1 MKTYKIL
8 KMKKDAY
15 IRKKYYTFAHHIKK
29 RMNYL
34 KLPLDLSR
42 TLNGQ
47 MQRCSYEESI
57 AQHIMMLIVSRY
69 GEVEGKE
76 DYGSV
81 IWDLEF
87 NQVLKNADWEEK
99 VRQSLEA
106 TITKYESRLKD
117 IHVRVE
123 LTEVEEDVR
132 NKFPNA
138 RQRVRVWVNGVMV
151 RNDQQFNFNTHLY
164 ISPISQ

>member
-1 MKTYKIL
+1 
-8 KMKKDAY
+8 
-15 IRKKYYTFAHHIKK
+15 
-29 RMNYL
+29 MNYL

-151 RNDQQFNFNTHLY
+151 RNDQQFKFSTHLY

>member
-1 MKTYKIL
+1 
-8 KMKKDAY
+8 
-15 IRKKYYTFAHHIKK
+15 
-29 RMNYL
+29 MNYL

-87 NQVLKNADWEEK
+87 NQVLKNADREEK

>member
-1 MKTYKIL
+1 
-8 KMKKDAY
+8 
-15 IRKKYYTFAHHIKK
+15 
-29 RMNYL
+29 MNYL

-123 LTEVEEDVR
+123 LTEVEEDIR

-151 RNDQQFNFNTHLY
+151 RNDQQFNFSTHLY

>member
-1 MKTYKIL
+1 
-8 KMKKDAY
+8 
-15 IRKKYYTFAHHIKK
+15 
-29 RMNYL
+29 MNYL
-34 KLPLDLSR
+34 KLPLDLSK

-164 ISPISQ
+164 IGPISQ

>member
-1 MKTYKIL
+1 
-8 KMKKDAY
+8 
-15 IRKKYYTFAHHIKK
+15 
-29 RMNYL
+29 MNYL

-57 AQHIMMLIVSRY
+57 AQHIMMLIISRY

-87 NQVLKNADWEEK
+87 NQVLKNADWAEK

>member
-1 MKTYKIL
+1 
-8 KMKKDAY
+8 
-15 IRKKYYTFAHHIKK
+15 
-29 RMNYL
+29 MNYLYL

-57 AQHIMMLIVSRY
+57 AQHIMMLIDSRY

-151 RNDQQFNFNTHLY
+151 RNDKTFKLRTHIY
-164 ISPISQ
+164 IRNISK

>member
-1 MKTYKIL
+1 
-8 KMKKDAY
+8 
-15 IRKKYYTFAHHIKK
+15 
-29 RMNYL
+29 MNYL

>member
-1 MKTYKIL
+1 
-8 KMKKDAY
+8 
-15 IRKKYYTFAHHIKK
+15 
-29 RMNYL
+29 MNYL
-34 KLPLDLSR
+34 KLPLDLSK

-164 ISPISQ
+164 IRPISQ

>member
-1 MKTYKIL
+1 
-8 KMKKDAY
+8 
-15 IRKKYYTFAHHIKK
+15 
-29 RMNYL
+29 MNYL

-87 NQVLKNADWEEK
+87 NQVLKNADGEEK

-106 TITKYESRLKD
+106 TTTKYESRLKD

-151 RNDQQFNFNTHLY
+151 RNDQQFNFSTHLY

>member
-1 MKTYKIL
+1 
-8 KMKKDAY
+8 
-15 IRKKYYTFAHHIKK
+15 
-29 RMNYL
+29 MNYL

-57 AQHIMMLIVSRY
+57 AQHIMMLIISRY

>member
-1 MKTYKIL
+1 
-8 KMKKDAY
+8 
-15 IRKKYYTFAHHIKK
+15 
-29 RMNYL
+29 
-34 KLPLDLSR
+34 
-42 TLNGQ
+42 
-47 MQRCSYEESI
+47 
-57 AQHIMMLIVSRY
+57 MMLIVSRY

>member
-1 MKTYKIL
+1 
-8 KMKKDAY
+8 
-15 IRKKYYTFAHHIKK
+15 
-29 RMNYL
+29 MNYL

-57 AQHIMMLIVSRY
+57 AQHIMVLIVSRY

-151 RNDQQFNFNTHLY
+151 RNDQQFNFSTHLY

>member
-1 MKTYKIL
+1 
-8 KMKKDAY
+8 
-15 IRKKYYTFAHHIKK
+15 
-29 RMNYL
+29 MNYL

-81 IWDLEF
+81 IGDLEF

-151 RNDQQFNFNTHLY
+151 RNDQQFNFSTHLY

>member
-1 MKTYKIL
+1 
-8 KMKKDAY
+8 
-15 IRKKYYTFAHHIKK
+15 
-29 RMNYL
+29 MNYL

-106 TITKYESRLKD
+106 TITEYESRLKD

>member
-1 MKTYKIL
+1 
-8 KMKKDAY
+8 
-15 IRKKYYTFAHHIKK
+15 
-29 RMNYL
+29 MNYL

-81 IWDLEF
+81 IGDLEF

-151 RNDQQFNFNTHLY
+151 RNDQQFNFSTHHY
-164 ISPISQ
+164 I

>member
-1 MKTYKIL
+1 
-8 KMKKDAY
+8 
-15 IRKKYYTFAHHIKK
+15 
-29 RMNYL
+29 MNYL
-34 KLPLDLSR
+34 KLPLDLSK

-106 TITKYESRLKD
+106 TITKYESRLKN

>member
-1 MKTYKIL
+1 MLIFVKNIIL
-8 KMKKDAY
+8 L
-15 IRKKYYTFAHHIKK
+15 HIILK

>member
-1 MKTYKIL
+1 
-8 KMKKDAY
+8 
-15 IRKKYYTFAHHIKK
+15 
-29 RMNYL
+29 MNYLYL

-99 VRQSLEA
+99 VRQSLET

-151 RNDQQFNFNTHLY
+151 RNDQQFNFGTHLY

>member
-1 MKTYKIL
+1 
-8 KMKKDAY
+8 
-15 IRKKYYTFAHHIKK
+15 
-29 RMNYL
+29 MNYL

-57 AQHIMMLIVSRY
+57 AQHIMMLIISRY

-87 NQVLKNADWEEK
+87 NQVLQNADWEEK

>member
-1 MKTYKIL
+1 
-8 KMKKDAY
+8 
-15 IRKKYYTFAHHIKK
+15 
-29 RMNYL
+29 MNYLYL

-151 RNDQQFNFNTHLY
+151 RNDQQFNFSTHLY

>member
-1 MKTYKIL
+1 
-8 KMKKDAY
+8 
-15 IRKKYYTFAHHIKK
+15 
-29 RMNYL
+29 MNYL

-132 NKFPNA
+132 SKFPNA

-151 RNDQQFNFNTHLY
+151 RNDQQFNFSTHLY

>member
-1 MKTYKIL
+1 
-8 KMKKDAY
+8 
-15 IRKKYYTFAHHIKK
+15 
-29 RMNYL
+29 MNYL
-34 KLPLDLSR
+34 KLPLDLSK

>member
-1 MKTYKIL
+1 
-8 KMKKDAY
+8 
-15 IRKKYYTFAHHIKK
+15 
-29 RMNYL
+29 MNYL

-138 RQRVRVWVNGVMV
+138 RQRVRVWVNGVRV

>member
-1 MKTYKIL
+1 
-8 KMKKDAY
+8 
-15 IRKKYYTFAHHIKK
+15 
-29 RMNYL
+29 MNYL
-34 KLPLDLSR
+34 KLPLDLSK

-151 RNDQQFNFNTHLY
+151 RNDQQFNFSTHLY

>member
-1 MKTYKIL
+1 
-8 KMKKDAY
+8 
-15 IRKKYYTFAHHIKK
+15 
-29 RMNYL
+29 MNYL

-57 AQHIMMLIVSRY
+57 AQHIMMLIISRY

-132 NKFPNA
+132 NKFHNA
-138 RQRVRVWVNGVMV
+138 RQSVRVWVNGVMV

>member
-1 MKTYKIL
+1 
-8 KMKKDAY
+8 
-15 IRKKYYTFAHHIKK
+15 
-29 RMNYL
+29 MNYL
-34 KLPLDLSR
+34 KLPLDLSK

-123 LTEVEEDVR
+123 LTEVEEDVI

>member
-1 MKTYKIL
+1 
-8 KMKKDAY
+8 
-15 IRKKYYTFAHHIKK
+15 
-29 RMNYL
+29 MNYL

-99 VRQSLEA
+99 VRQSLET

>member
-1 MKTYKIL
+1 
-8 KMKKDAY
+8 
-15 IRKKYYTFAHHIKK
+15 
-29 RMNYL
+29 MNYL
-34 KLPLDLSR
+34 KLPLDLSK

-132 NKFPNA
+132 NQFPNA

>member
-1 MKTYKIL
+1 
-8 KMKKDAY
+8 
-15 IRKKYYTFAHHIKK
+15 
-29 RMNYL
+29 
-34 KLPLDLSR
+34 
-42 TLNGQ
+42 

-151 RNDQQFNFNTHLY
+151 RNDQQFNFSTHLY

>member
-1 MKTYKIL
+1 
-8 KMKKDAY
+8 
-15 IRKKYYTFAHHIKK
+15 
-29 RMNYL
+29 MNCL
-34 KLPLDLSR
+34 KLPLDLSK

-106 TITKYESRLKD
+106 TITKYESRLKN

>member
-1 MKTYKIL
+1 
-8 KMKKDAY
+8 
-15 IRKKYYTFAHHIKK
+15 
-29 RMNYL
+29 MNYL

-106 TITKYESRLKD
+106 TITKYESRLKN

>member
-1 MKTYKIL
+1 
-8 KMKKDAY
+8 
-15 IRKKYYTFAHHIKK
+15 
-29 RMNYL
+29 MNYL

-99 VRQSLEA
+99 VRQSLET

-151 RNDQQFNFNTHLY
+151 RNDQQFNFSTHLY